1 MAMSVDE
8 AKAPEED
15 PGTQEGEVED
25 QEGPQEE
32 TEGDE
37 PTGKDEGDTP
47 KASRAGPSEDGE
59 GRGHKESTVKRTGSG
74 PRRGVDVFAIP
85 AVENIYHRSSVL
97 TRDGRR
103 VREACRKYLG
113 TSNSTRHSSKNPP
126 LLLTNVAHAS
136 FEAEAESKTTTP
148 RQDATSL
155 ERDAQERTSRLLQPL
170 LICCECG
177 NTRAV
182 ESALSC
188 LHKIISLG
196 FLSGETQMD
205 GGLKEEDSLT
215 SIIKVTSLVAS
226 SNESK
231 QVQLS
236 VVRLLLSAVTSRTFI
251 LHGACLLEAVRTVY
265 NIHLIG
271 DDDIKRAAQGALEQI
286 VGTLLQRTCVPEQY
300 RPRKAGAE
308 CPYSATTS
316 VAQSEELSVDLTVS
330 PTGLI
335 RIQLQDGSACE
346 RVPQEFDPPVP
357 GTPTH
362 KEQELVGDS
371 LPSVEKKS
379 SRGQH
384 STPPIESEEESMTF
398 PDEEE
403 VNELSER
410 LSSLA
415 EKGDVKA
422 MESVLND
429 TPQPGEE
436 RAPSRPPLPESAE
449 LFLAMPESKFSPFE
463 RDALLVLRALC
474 MLASRESGLTQVD
487 QDMLGSKCLSLEMLC
502 KTLASGFDL
511 EHDPA
516 GRSTLTTY
524 PFTWENASRSFINA
538 LQRPLSICL
547 LRNCLSQQGPVSE
560 LVADLFGIL
569 LRRPCLRAEMR
580 TELGAFY
587 PLIILKP
594 LENPGSVA
602 CQQEAA
608 LKLLLHIG
616 QEPQLLVD
624 IFVNFD
630 CELHA
635 MNLYERT
642 VNALAIF
649 LRRNTY
655 TQSVSQKQDDIC
667 TTALLSISW
676 IIKGFS
682 KHILAL
688 KEEPA
693 DSAGT
698 SLAES
703 DDGISD
709 GVRTENVSAMKSKKF
724 TVESCIES
732 FNKNPFKGIKNL
744 LECGIITEN
753 SASEIAKFLL
763 RTPGLDKSAL
773 GEYLGHHGEIE
784 IATMHS
790 YIDMFDFSGTGID
803 EGIRILLS
811 GFRLPGEAQ
820 KIDRIM
826 EKFAE
831 RYCATNPGVF
841 KDADEA
847 YILSYA
853 IIILNTDAHNPMV
866 KNRMTKEEFIS
877 MAGLVDKSRG
887 SDDSDDAV
895 ARTRSLLSGIYDR
908 ITSKEIQLKGSDAD
922 QSNTSSQRNASQQS
936 VLISLIGLGRDQDS
950 ALEREKLIEAA
961 RESIEES
968 MKGAGGPKN
977 TWQTIKNSSTVEPM
991 FELCGDSLLEC
1002 LRIGLKSRK
1011 SANIDI
1017 AAESH
1022 ESLLALAHHLGL
1034 PRIQENCIK
1043 SLCDTAHL
1051 SFLTPNVNAY
1061 TYQGLVGKKAAS
1073 ILLKAAGREGDAIG
1087 HSWLNVLRTISRM
1100 EDLRI
1105 FCSGEATDGSYFA
1118 AERQK
1123 SAPEHTST
1131 LSKLLGRK
1139 ENVGHPLVKSIG
1151 HLPDFLKSENGA
1163 LMLERVFSQ
1172 SSLLSADSILE
1183 FMFALCTVSAEELS
1197 ITPPTGPRVFSLQ
1210 KLVEAAHVNLER
1222 IRFVWSRLWSKVGP
1236 HLASAGCHGN
1246 EEVAIYAVDSL
1257 RQLGAK
1263 ILEREELSHYRFQSD
1278 ALRPFSY
1285 ILRHSKSIKVKEFAV
1300 QCLMQ
1305 LAGAFASRL
1314 QSGWDSIW
1322 SALSIACSDSA
1333 ENVAVSALDAAE
1345 GILLSLYHQD
1355 LRMESFTDMVNCGS
1369 SVASNEN
1376 LPADTRQRGV
1386 FFLGSC
1392 GKLLGKLSEVLLS
1405 EGGKGDQVHSQ
1416 LWLPLAVALSDL
1428 CRPPNP
1434 PMLKTVAAEVFFGD
1448 LILSFGH
1455 LFTAVLWNR
1464 LIERVF
1470 LPLFLDAPSVKLQDH
1485 ATHMGVEEGS
1495 QASDEHDSENDSS
1508 NSTAKMWWLEIT
1520 SSTCLV
1526 PMCRVAGHFPVG
1538 CASLLSPLRDIM
1550 VRCATSFGSSTARNV
1565 VAGVN
1570 EFAERAPECNWQ
1582 MVVETYALCLEGNQE
1597 SGLRSEI
1604 TTLFQEALARLCK
1617 EHWAEIPGDY
1627 RVKMLDALKS
1637 SATCASD
1644 YTRNY
1649 LILRNESEGIDE
1661 PLQDTNL
1668 LGGFWS
1674 QEVEGSIFYIR
1685 CLETGVQMDE
1695 SGSSKQ
1701 DLLEFCY
1708 DVLVRQTAHLA
1719 VDRSAISPAI
1729 ASIQEQ
1735 YLSQLARV
1743 LLEVLEIYK
1752 GLDEVVFKGEVR
1764 RVAPEVFKL
1773 TCSSQPAIR
1782 KSVGELLSEQVT
1794 PLLCKLPSQF
1804 T

>member
-1 MAMSVDE
+1 MH
-8 AKAPEED
+8 
-15 PGTQEGEVED
+15 VEL
-25 QEGPQEE
+25 
-32 TEGDE
+32 
-37 PTGKDEGDTP
+37 
-47 KASRAGPSEDGE
+47 
-59 GRGHKESTVKRTGSG
+59 
-74 PRRGVDVFAIP
+74 DV
-85 AVENIYHRSSVL
+85 
-97 TRDGRR
+97 
-103 VREACRKYLG
+103 
-113 TSNSTRHSSKNPP
+113 
-126 LLLTNVAHAS
+126 
-136 FEAEAESKTTTP
+136 ESKPKTS
-148 RQDATSL
+148 RQDAATL
-155 ERDAQERTSRLLQPL
+155 QREEQEKISHLLKPL
-170 LICCECG
+170 LMCCECG
-177 NTRAV
+177 NTRSV

-196 FLSGETQMD
+196 FLSGETQVD
-205 GGLKEEDSLT
+205 GGLKEEDSFT
-215 SIIKVTSLVAS
+215 SIVKVTSLVAS
-226 SNESK
+226 SNENK

-236 VVRLLLSAVTSRTFI
+236 IIRLLLSAVTSRTFI

-300 RPRKAGAE
+300 KPSKGASGSV
-308 CPYSATTS
+308 YSAPTAVEQPGEVS
-316 VAQSEELSVDLTVS
+316 LELTVS
-330 PTGLI
+330 KAGQ
-335 RIQLQDGSACE
+335 IQVQLS
-346 RVPQEFDPPVP
+346 DPSSHKQSLHVLDAPEP
-357 GTPTH
+357 G
-362 KEQELVGDS
+362 KGMCGENELCADP
-371 LPSVEKKS
+371 LPSEAATS
-379 SRGQH
+379 SQGPH
-384 STPPIESEEESMTF
+384 STQQTGGDEECMAT
-398 PDEEE
+398 PDEEDL
-403 VNELSER
+403 NELSER

-415 EKGDVKA
+415 ERGDVKA

-436 RAPSRPPLPESAE
+436 RAPSRPSLPESAE

-474 MLASRESGLTQVD
+474 MLASRESSLSQVD
-487 QDMLGSKCLSLEMLC
+487 QDMLSSKCLSLEMLC
-502 KTLASGFDL
+502 KTLTSGFDL
-511 EHDPA
+511 EHDLG
-516 GRSTLTTY
+516 GRSTLTTL
-524 PFTWENASRSFINA
+524 PFTWESASRNFINA

-547 LRNCLSQQGPVSE
+547 LRNCLSQQGQVSE

-608 LKLLLHIG
+608 LKLLLRIG

-624 IFVNFD
+624 IFVNYD

-642 VNALAIF
+642 VNALAVF

-655 TQSVSQKQDDIC
+655 TQNASQKQDDIC

-682 KHILAL
+682 KHILAMKDESKDL
-688 KEEPA
+688 QEA
-693 DSAGT
+693 

-703 DDGISD
+703 DDSISD
-709 GVRTENVSAMKSKKF
+709 GAHAENISAMKSKKF
-724 TVESCIES
+724 TVESCIAS

-744 LECGIITEN
+744 LECGIIAEN
-753 SASEIAKFLL
+753 SAPKIAKFLL
-763 RTPGLDKSAL
+763 ETPGLDKGAL
-773 GEYLGHHGEIE
+773 GEYLGHHGEHE
-784 IATMHS
+784 ISVMHS
-790 YIDMFDFSGTGID
+790 YIDMFDFSKTMID
-803 EGIRILLS
+803 EGIRILLA

-831 RYCATNPGVF
+831 RYCDNNPGVF

-866 KNRMTKEEFIS
+866 KNRMTKDEFIS
-877 MAGLVDKSRG
+877 MAGLVDKST
-887 SDDSDDAV
+887 SSEETDEAIS
-895 ARTRSLLSGIYDR
+895 RTKSLLSGIYDR
-908 ITSKEIQLKGSDAD
+908 ITSKEIQLKGADAD
-922 QSNTSSQRNASQQS
+922 KASAGSQQN
-936 VLISLIGLGRDQDS
+936 VLISLIGMGRDQDS

-961 RESIEES
+961 RESIEQS
-968 MKGAGGPKN
+968 MKGVGGAKN

-1073 ILLKAAGREGDAIG
+1073 ILLKAAGREGDAVG

-1105 FCSGEATDGSYFA
+1105 FCSGEATDGSYFTSSGQQPA
-1118 AERQK
+1118 SEQV
-1123 SAPEHTST
+1123 SA

-1139 ENVGHPLVKSIG
+1139 GSATHHPAKSIG

-1197 ITPPTGPRVFSLQ
+1197 IQPPTGPRVFSLQ
-1210 KLVEAAHVNLER
+1210 KLVEAANMNLDR

-1236 HLASAGCHGN
+1236 HLANAGCHGN
-1246 EEVAIYAVDSL
+1246 EEVAVYAVDSL

-1278 ALRPFSY
+1278 ALRPFSF
-1285 ILRHSKSIKVKEFAV
+1285 ILRHSKSVKVKEFAV

-1305 LAGAFASRL
+1305 LAGAFSSRL

-1333 ENVAVSALDAAE
+1333 ENVAVAALDSAE
-1345 GILLSLYHQD
+1345 GMLLSLYHQD

-1369 SVASNEN
+1369 SVASNDS
-1376 LPADTRQRGV
+1376 LPAETRQRGV

-1392 GKLLGKLSEVLLS
+1392 GKLLGELSEKLLA
-1405 EGGKGDQVHSQ
+1405 EGTREDQVHSQ
-1416 LWLPLAVALSDL
+1416 LWVPLAVALSDL

-1434 PMLKTVAAEVFFGD
+1434 PMLKTVASEVFFGD

-1455 LFTAVLWNR
+1455 LFTSVLWNR
-1464 LIERVF
+1464 LVDRVF
-1470 LPLFLDAPSVKLQDH
+1470 LPLFLDAPSVKMQDH
-1485 ATHMGVEEGS
+1485 TVNVGAEEEK
-1495 QASDEHDSENDSS
+1495 QVSDEQETESDSS
-1508 NSTAKMWWLEIT
+1508 DSTAKMWWLEGTIAI
-1520 SSTCLV
+1520 CLV
-1526 PMCRVAGHFPVG
+1526 PMCRVASQFPVG
-1538 CASLLSPLRDIM
+1538 CGTLLSPLRDLI
-1550 VRCATSFGSSTARNV
+1550 VRCATAFGSSTARSII
-1565 VAGVN
+1565 AGVN
-1570 EFAERAPECNWQ
+1570 EFVDRAPDCNWQ
-1582 MVVETYALCLEGNQE
+1582 MVVETYSRCLAGNQE

-1604 TTLFQEALARLCK
+1604 TVLFQETLSRLCK
-1617 EHWAEIPGDY
+1617 EHWAEIPADY
-1627 RVKMLDALKS
+1627 RVQILEALKS
-1637 SATCASD
+1637 SATYASE
-1644 YTRNY
+1644 YTKNHLMDGNDSDEQLTMLY
-1649 LILRNESEGIDE
+1649 ESG
-1661 PLQDTNL
+1661 L
-1668 LGGFWS
+1668 LDGFWR
-1674 QEVEGSIFYIR
+1674 QEVEGSISYLR
-1685 CLETGVQMDE
+1685 CLEAGVQMDAN
-1695 SGSSKQ
+1695 GSSRK

-1708 DVLVRQTAHLA
+1708 EVLARQTAYVGL
-1719 VDRSAISPAI
+1719 DRSGLSPAT
-1729 ASIQEQ
+1729 ASAQDQ
-1735 YLSQLARV
+1735 YVSRLARV
-1743 LLEVLEIYK
+1743 LLEVLGVYK
-1752 GLDEVVFKGEVR
+1752 DLDEAVFKGEVR

-1794 PLLCKLPSQF
+1794 PLLCKVPSQ
-1804 T
+1804 